1 MYGLT
6 PEFKEKHQPLPLP
19 IEESER
25 KAVKVFATKVKLVI
39 QTCNNPEYYAALEKL
54 TSPQI
59 ESQKFAKCVTY
70 SHPELTIAVGTF
82 AGVHDAAIIKTKQG
96 AKCLNQLEAVFNI
109 FTSAKLLLG
118 LGVCYA
124 ITKNLNLAD
133 VLVGKKILVVETPK
147 FESHTVKPRGMS
159 KPTPQSLIKMFCDD
173 SDMWRDFFVCHGR
186 KAKAVEGLVVSASIL
201 VNDPDI
207 KRGFKDPEEKY
218 QGGEMEGWVQIEYT
232 PEHVNSIIIKGIADF
247 GDGTKDKSWQF
258 TAAKAAV
265 DYADY
270 KLNPERAGHFELHV

>member
-82 AGVHDAAIIKTKQG
+82 AGVHDADNK
-96 AKCLNQLEAVFNI
+96 
-109 FTSAKLLLG
+109 
-118 LGVCYA
+118 
-124 ITKNLNLAD
+124 
-133 VLVGKKILVVETPK
+133 
-147 FESHTVKPRGMS
+147 
-159 KPTPQSLIKMFCDD
+159 
-173 SDMWRDFFVCHGR
+173 
-186 KAKAVEGLVVSASIL
+186 
-201 VNDPDI
+201 
-207 KRGFKDPEEKY
+207 
-218 QGGEMEGWVQIEYT
+218 
-232 PEHVNSIIIKGIADF
+232 
-247 GDGTKDKSWQF
+247 
-258 TAAKAAV
+258 
-265 DYADY
+265 
-270 KLNPERAGHFELHV
+270 